1 MNPTLRRFALAI
13 ALPLALLAAACGK
26 PSATVPAPAK
36 LAMQPGRELS
46 AEERK
51 LLEDPRDA
59 KSILGDAA
67 REDDADTL
75 RALARYGVD
84 VDQPL
89 GEGRTALDIAAY
101 RRSGKAVTALLE
113 LHADPNGKGDL
124 TPLMHA
130 AFVGDEGIATALVSA
145 GASVDRSTRYGQT
158 PLMFAALFGRR
169 EAYDALVRLGADEN
183 AVDRAGNTPKSL
195 KAYANNADA
204 AEAFLR
210 NASQKL
216 GALAKRATQ

>member
-1 MNPTLRRFALAI
+1 MNIARIAFALA
-13 ALPLALLAAACGK
+13 LPLTLVLSGCGK
-26 PSATVPAPAK
+26 SGATASAPTPAK
-36 LAMQPGRELS
+36 LSMQQGRELT
-46 AEERK
+46 AQERK
-51 LLEDPRDA
+51 LLEDPRVA
-59 KSILGDAA
+59 KAILGDAA

-101 RRSGKAVTALLE
+101 RRSGKAVAALLE
-113 LHADPNGKGDL
+113 LHADPNGKGEL

-130 AFVGDEGIATALVSA
+130 AFVGDEAIVTALVDA
-145 GASVDRSTRYGQT
+145 GATVDRSTTYGQT

-169 EAYDALVRLGADEN
+169 ETYDALVRLGADEN
-183 AVDRAGNTPKSL
+183 AVDRAGNTPKAL
-195 KAYANNADA
+195 KAYANNAEA
-204 AEAFLR
+204 AETFLR

-216 GALAKRATQ
+216 AGLAKRASQ

>member
-1 MNPTLRRFALAI
+1 MNHALRRFALAT
-13 ALPLALLAAACGK
+13 ALPLALLVTACGK
-26 PSATVPAPAK
+26 PGATAPAPAK
-36 LAMQPGRELS
+36 LAMRQGRELT
-46 AEERK
+46 AQERK
-51 LLEDPRDA
+51 LLEDPRVA
-59 KSILGDAA
+59 KAILADAA

-101 RRSGKAVTALLE
+101 RRSGKAVAALLE
-113 LHADPNGKGDL
+113 LHADPNGKGEL

-130 AFVGDEGIATALVSA
+130 AFVGDEGIVGALVDA
-145 GASVDRSTRYGQT
+145 GAQVDRPTSYGQT

-169 EAYDALVRLGADEN
+169 ETYDALVRRGADEN
-183 AVDRAGNTPKSL
+183 AVDRAGNTPKAL
-195 KAYANNADA
+195 KAYADNAEA

-216 GALAKRATQ
+216 AGLAKRAAQ